1 MQSAPKKFPDALVFR
16 IILNYV
22 AFPASQTPMHDSAH
36 HAPAAPVP
44 VDWAALRR
52 DFPVLNQDVHGKPLV
67 YLDSGASSQKPRQVI
82 DAISHYYEHDHS
94 NVHRGIHELSNRATA
109 AYEGA
114 RERTARFLNAA
125 KPSEIVFTRGT
136 TESINLV
143 AASWGD
149 THVKA
154 GDTIL
159 LTELEH
165 HANLIPWQLL
175 AKRTGA
181 KLVYVPVQ
189 GDNGLLDLAKL
200 DELLTPAVK
209 IFAFTHISNTMGT
222 VNPAA
227 EWCARARALGVTTLV
242 DAAQSA
248 GHCVVDVQQIGCDFL
263 VFSGHKILGPTGIGV
278 LYGREEKFAEMP
290 PYQAGGEMI
299 VTVDWF
305 DAKFK
310 PAPHGFE
317 AGTPHV
323 AGAVGLHAAMDYLD
337 HVGRQNIFEHDRD
350 LAAYTYTRLSEL
362 GGIRL
367 FGPGTDRAG
376 LVSFVLDDVHA
387 HDVVTMADRHGI
399 ALRGGHHCNQP
410 LHRKLGVKSSARA
423 SFYFYN
429 TRDEVDRLIEV
440 VEKIRA
446 FFNR

>member
-1 MQSAPKKFPDALVFR
+1 
-16 IILNYV
+16 
-22 AFPASQTPMHDSAH
+22 MHDLAT
-36 HAPAAPVP
+36 HAPAA

-52 DFPVLNQDVHGKPLV
+52 DFPILDQTIHGKPLV
-67 YLDSGASSQKPRQVI
+67 YLDSGASSQKPQQVI
-82 DAISHYYEHDHS
+82 DAIVNYYERDHS

-114 RERTARFLNAA
+114 RERTARFLNADS
-125 KPSEIVFTRGT
+125 PNEIVFTRGT

-143 AASWGD
+143 AATWGER
-149 THVKA
+149 HVGA

-165 HANLIPWQLL
+165 HANLIPWQQL
-175 AKRTGA
+175 AKRKGA
-181 KLVYVPVQ
+181 RLVYVPVL
-189 GDNGLLDLAKL
+189 GDSGVPDPAKV
-200 DELLTPAVK
+200 DELLTADVK

-222 VNPAA
+222 INPAH
-227 EWCARARALGVTTLV
+227 EWCARARTLGGATLV

-248 GHCVVDVQQIGCDFL
+248 GHCPVDVAAMGCDFL
-263 VFSGHKILGPTGIGV
+263 VFSSHKILGPTGIGV
-278 LYGREEKFAEMP
+278 LYGRAERFAEMP
-290 PYQAGGEMI
+290 PYQTGGEMI
-299 VTVDWF
+299 VTVDWQ

-317 AGTPHV
+317 AGTPDV

-337 HVGRQNIFEHDRD
+337 AVGRQNIFDHDRD

-362 GGIRL
+362 GGVRL

-376 LVSFVLDDVHA
+376 LVSFLLEDVHA
-387 HDVVTMADRHGI
+387 HDVVTMADRYGI

-429 TRDEVDRLIEV
+429 TREEVDQLVEAI
-440 VEKIRA
+440 EKIRA
-446 FFNR
+446 FFSR

>member
-1 MQSAPKKFPDALVFR
+1 MWLPLFA
-16 IILNYV
+16 
-22 AFPASQTPMHDSAH
+22 ASMHDLAK
-36 HAPAAPVP
+36 HAPAAI
-44 VDWAALRR
+44 DWAALRR
-52 DFPVLNQDVHGKPLV
+52 DFPILNQEVHGKPLV
-67 YLDSGASSQKPRQVI
+67 YLDSAASSQKPRQVI
-82 DAISHYYEHDHS
+82 DAIVHYYEHDHS

-114 RERTARFLNAA
+114 RERTARFLNANT
-125 KPSEIVFTRGT
+125 PEEIVFTRGT

-143 AASWGD
+143 AATWGER
-149 THVKA
+149 HVGA
-154 GDTIL
+154 GDHIL
-159 LTELEH
+159 ITELEH
-165 HANLIPWQLL
+165 HANLIPWQQLARRKGAELL
-175 AKRTGA
+175 
-181 KLVYVPVQ
+181 YIPVQ
-189 GDNGLLDLAKL
+189 GDNGRLDLSRL
-200 DELLTPAVK
+200 DELLTPKVK
-209 IFAFTHISNTMGT
+209 LFAFTHISNTMGT

-227 EWCARARALGVTTLV
+227 ELCRRAREVGAVTLV

-248 GHCVVDVQQIGCDFL
+248 GHCLVDVQEIGCDFL

-278 LYGREEKFAEMP
+278 LYGKPERFAEMP
-290 PYQAGGEMI
+290 PYQTGGEMI
-299 VTVDWF
+299 VSVDWHE
-305 DAKFK
+305 AKFK

-337 HVGRQNIFEHDRD
+337 DVGRRNIWEHDRD

-362 GGIRL
+362 PGVRL

-376 LVSFVLDDVHA
+376 LVSFLLEDVHA
-387 HDVVTMADRHGI
+387 HDLVTMADGHGI

-429 TRDEVDRLIEV
+429 TREEVDKLIES

-446 FFNR
+446 FFAR

>member
-1 MQSAPKKFPDALVFR
+1 
-16 IILNYV
+16 
-22 AFPASQTPMHDSAH
+22 MHDLAT
-36 HAPAAPVP
+36 HAPAA

-52 DFPVLNQDVHGKPLV
+52 DFPILDQTIHGKPLV

-82 DAISHYYEHDHS
+82 DAISHYYERDHS

-114 RERTARFLNAA
+114 RERTARFLNADS
-125 KPSEIVFTRGT
+125 PNEIVFTRGT

-143 AASWGD
+143 AATWGER
-149 THVKA
+149 HVGA

-165 HANLIPWQLL
+165 HANLIPWQQL
-175 AKRTGA
+175 AKRKGA
-181 KLVYVPVQ
+181 RLVYVPVL
-189 GDNGLLDLAKL
+189 GDSGVPDPAKV
-200 DELLTPAVK
+200 DELLTAKVK

-222 VNPAA
+222 INPAH
-227 EWCARARALGVTTLV
+227 EWCARARALGVATLV

-248 GHCVVDVQQIGCDFL
+248 GHCPVDVAAMGCDFL
-263 VFSGHKILGPTGIGV
+263 VFSSHKILGPTGIGV
-278 LYGREEKFAEMP
+278 LYGRAERFAEMP
-290 PYQAGGEMI
+290 PYQTGGEMI
-299 VTVDWF
+299 VSVDWQ

-317 AGTPHV
+317 AGTPDV

-337 HVGRQNIFEHDRD
+337 AVGRQNIFDHDRD
-350 LAAYTYTRLSEL
+350 LAAHNYTRLSEL
-362 GGIRL
+362 GGVRL
-367 FGPGTDRAG
+367 LGPGTDRAG
-376 LVSFVLDDVHA
+376 LVSFLLEDVHA
-387 HDVVTMADRHGI
+387 HDVVTMADRYGI

-429 TRDEVDRLIEV
+429 TREEVDQLVEAI
-440 VEKIRA
+440 EKIRA
-446 FFNR
+446 FFSR

>member
-1 MQSAPKKFPDALVFR
+1 
-16 IILNYV
+16 
-22 AFPASQTPMHDSAH
+22 MHDLAT
-36 HAPAAPVP
+36 HAPAA

-52 DFPVLNQDVHGKPLV
+52 DFPILDQTVHGKPLV

-114 RERTARFLNAA
+114 RERTARFLNADT
-125 KPSEIVFTRGT
+125 PNEIVFTRGT
-136 TESINLV
+136 TESVNLV
-143 AASWGD
+143 AATWGER
-149 THVKA
+149 HVGA

-165 HANLIPWQLL
+165 HANLIPWQQL
-175 AKRTGA
+175 AKRKGA
-181 KLVYVPVQ
+181 RLVYVPVL
-189 GDNGLLDLAKL
+189 GDSGVPDPTKV
-200 DELLTPAVK
+200 DELLTADVK

-222 VNPAA
+222 INPAYD
-227 EWCARARALGVTTLV
+227 WCARARALGVATLV

-248 GHCVVDVQQIGCDFL
+248 GHCPVDVAAMGCDFL
-263 VFSGHKILGPTGIGV
+263 VFSGHKVLGPTGIGV
-278 LYGREEKFAEMP
+278 LYGRAERFAEMP
-290 PYQAGGEMI
+290 PYQTGGEMI
-299 VTVDWF
+299 VTVDWQ

-317 AGTPHV
+317 AGTPDV

-337 HVGRQNIFEHDRD
+337 AVGRQNIFDHDRD

-362 GGIRL
+362 GGVRL

-376 LVSFVLDDVHA
+376 LVSFLLEDVHA
-387 HDVVTMADRHGI
+387 HDVVTMADRYGI

-429 TRDEVDRLIEV
+429 TREEVDLLVET

-446 FFNR
+446 FFSR

>member
-1 MQSAPKKFPDALVFR
+1 MSFPGAPGAL
-16 IILNYV
+16 
-22 AFPASQTPMHDSAH
+22 HDH
-36 HAPAAPVP
+36 PPPAPAA
-44 VDWAALRR
+44 VDGAALAR
-52 DFPVLNQDVHGKPLV
+52 DFPILDQEVHGKELV

-82 DAISHYYEHDHS
+82 DAISRYYEHDHS

-114 RERTARFLNAA
+114 RERTARFLNADS
-125 KPSEIVFTRGT
+125 PNEIVFTRGT

-143 AASWGD
+143 AATWGER
-149 THVKA
+149 HVGA

-165 HANLIPWQLL
+165 HANLIPWQQL
-175 AKRTGA
+175 ARRKGA
-181 KLVYVPVQ
+181 RLVYVPVL
-189 GDNGLLDLAKL
+189 GDSGVLDPSKV
-200 DELLTPAVK
+200 DELLTADVK

-222 VNPAA
+222 INPAHD
-227 EWCARARALGVTTLV
+227 WCARARALGVATLV

-248 GHCVVDVQQIGCDFL
+248 GHCPVDVAAMGCDFL
-263 VFSGHKILGPTGIGV
+263 VFSSHKILGPTGIGV
-278 LYGREEKFAEMP
+278 LYGRTERFAEMP
-290 PYQAGGEMI
+290 PYQTGGEMI
-299 VTVDWF
+299 VTVDWQ

-317 AGTPHV
+317 AGTPDV

-337 HVGRQNIFEHDRD
+337 AVGRQNIFDHDRD

-362 GGIRL
+362 GGVRL

-376 LVSFVLDDVHA
+376 LVSFLLEDVHA
-387 HDVVTMADRHGI
+387 HDVVTMADRYGI

-429 TRDEVDRLIEV
+429 TREEVDLLVETI
-440 VEKIRA
+440 EKIRA
-446 FFNR
+446 FFSR

>member
-1 MQSAPKKFPDALVFR
+1 
-16 IILNYV
+16 
-22 AFPASQTPMHDSAH
+22 MHDLAK
-36 HAPAAPVP
+36 HAPAG

-52 DFPVLNQDVHGKPLV
+52 DFPILDQQVHGKGLV
-67 YLDSGASSQKPRQVI
+67 YLDSAASSQRPRAVI
-82 DAISHYYEHDHS
+82 DAVSRYYEHDHS

-109 AYEGA
+109 AYEAA
-114 RERTARFLNAA
+114 RLRTAEFIHARS
-125 KPSEIVFTRGT
+125 PDEIVFTKGT

-143 AASWGD
+143 ATSWGAA
-149 THVKA
+149 HVRA
-154 GDTIL
+154 GDVIL

-165 HANLIPWQLL
+165 HANIVPWQLL
-175 AKRTGA
+175 AGRTGA
-181 KLVYVPVQ
+181 KLRYIPVLDDS
-189 GDNGLLDLAKL
+189 GVLDLSKL
-200 DELLTPAVK
+200 DELLTPEVK
-209 IFAFTHISNTMGT
+209 MFAFCHISNTMGT

-227 EWCARARALGVTTLV
+227 ELCAKARALGIATLV

-248 GHCVVDVQQIGCDFL
+248 GHYPVDVQAIGCDFL
-263 VFSGHKILGPTGIGV
+263 VFSGHKILGPTGTGV
-278 LYGREEKFAEMP
+278 LYGRGEQFATMG
-290 PYQAGGEMI
+290 PYQGGGEMI
-299 VTVDWF
+299 VRVDWQES
-305 DAKFK
+305 KFK

-337 HVGRQNIFEHDRD
+337 KVGRQNIFDHDRD
-350 LAAYTYTRLSEL
+350 LAAYAYTRLGEL

-376 LVSFVLDDVHA
+376 LVSFTMSDVHA
-387 HDVVTMADRHGI
+387 HDVVTMADQYGV

-410 LHRKLGVKSSARA
+410 LHRKLGVPSSARA

-429 TRDEVDRLIEV
+429 TREEVDTFIGV